1 MATHV
6 GELGLSNLLATM
18 NPSLHP
24 DIFVFLTT
32 KQSLEKV
39 IPKLRPKM
47 VFEETEG
54 YTISTSQDLAD
65 SHSFEYTFTCRMIT
79 LNVHSNLEAVGFM
92 AAVSAKLTEYNISSN
107 VVSGY
112 FHDHLFIAVG
122 KEDKALEVLHN
133 LSIEGK

>member
-1 MATHV
+1 M
-6 GELGLSNLLATM
+6 SKLLATM

-24 DIFVFLTT
+24 EIFVFLTT
-32 KQSLEKV
+32 KQSLEIV

-47 VFEETEG
+47 IFEEAEG
-54 YTISTSQDLAD
+54 YIIITSQDLAD
-65 SHSFEYTFTCRMIT
+65 SHGFEYTFTCRMIT
-79 LNVHSNLEAVGFM
+79 LNVHSDLEAVGFL

-122 KEDKALEVLHN
+122 KEETALDVLHN